1 MALTHRRSTGPRRV
15 LSFCRLLGFMAA
27 AMWPVVALAQTATI
41 TGDVSLLYRPNPLAG
56 ITVVLTDDHGTE
68 RGSQTT
74 TGTGLFSFTGLP
86 AGTYHLHT
94 QNDLGFT
101 NEAYDDVLCPLRCT
115 WPFFGTAIVLA
126 PGAVFHAY
134 FVLDRGGVISGVVTD
149 AETSAPLPGVGMRL
163 IGLDTSDPPVMF
175 ETDIESNAS
184 GAYAFQG
191 LPAGRYY
198 VLTQN
203 ALGYADELY
212 EDVPCPGGLC
222 FWVVLSG
229 GGTPVQVALDGTAGG
244 RNFALDRGGHVT
256 GTIIDAAT
264 MLPIAGAC
272 VYIVQIVGEQVLV
285 AGYQC
290 VDATGAYDV
299 GGLPAGTYYAV
310 AHSTASGHVPELY
323 DDIPCLLETCL
334 RQPASVASGTPIV
347 VAAGATVA
355 GRDFALAPGGTIQG
369 LVTDAATLAPL
380 PNVDI
385 RIVSRQ
391 GGSALLVAS
400 AGTDVAGAY
409 VVAGLPSG
417 TYYAYTRD
425 VRYRNEIYDDIA
437 CPGGECPLDLLA
449 ATGTPIVVTAG
460 AVTPGVDFGLRTDVP
475 PSAPPGLRATVANY
489 TVTLSWDVPQSGPAA
504 SYLLEAGLTPGTTF
518 ISLPTADRHF
528 VASPVGPGRYFVR
541 VRAVN
546 VYGPGPASEEITV
559 VVAPSGSDGAPP
571 LAPGELTGWM
581 SGGRLT
587 LVWFPPYGGAAPDG
601 YVVDVGTATGVTNV
615 VQMTVRSNALIYYG
629 VPPGFYFVRV
639 RAVNA
644 AGSSPPSNEVLL
656 NAGDLPAPPHAPWN
670 LYATVLGGTVTLSW
684 GSPPW
689 QGPVTSYL
697 VRAGSAPGLSN
708 LAQFDTGNT
717 ATTIAVPGVPPG
729 RYYVRVHAMNAL
741 GASVASN
748 EVVVVP

>member
-1 MALTHRRSTGPRRV
+1 MGP
-15 LSFCRLLGFMAA
+15 AI
-27 AMWPVVALAQTATI
+27 ALAQTATI
-41 TGDVSLLYRPNPLAG
+41 TGDVSLLYRPNPLPG
-56 ITVVLTDDHGTE
+56 ITVVLTDDNGTG

-86 AGTYHLHT
+86 AGTYYLHT

-115 WPFFGTAIVLA
+115 WPFFGTPIVLA
-126 PGAVFHAY
+126 PGAMFHAY

-149 AETSAPLPGVGMRL
+149 ADTSAPLPGVGMRL
-163 IGLDTSDPPVMF
+163 IGLDTSDPLVIF
-175 ETDIESNAS
+175 EADIETNDS
-184 GAYAFQG
+184 GAYAVQG

-212 EDVPCPGGLC
+212 DNVPCPGGLC
-222 FWVVLSG
+222 YGIVLSG
-229 GGTPVQVALDGTAGG
+229 GGTPIQVVLDGTAGG
-244 RNFALDRGGHVT
+244 RNFALDPGGHIT
-256 GTIIDAAT
+256 GTIIDAVTTA
-264 MLPIAGAC
+264 PIAGAC
-272 VYIVQIVGEQVLV
+272 VYIVRIVGDQVLL
-285 AGYQC
+285 AGYDC
-290 VDATGAYDV
+290 VDASGAYDV
-299 GGLPAGTYYAV
+299 AGLPAGTYYAV
-310 AHSTASGHVPELY
+310 AYSTASGHVPELY

-334 RQPASVASGTPIV
+334 RQAASVASGTPIV
-347 VAAGATVA
+347 VAVGATVA
-355 GRDFALAPGGTIQG
+355 GRDFTLTPGGTIQG
-369 LVTDAATLAPL
+369 LVRDAATLVPL

-391 GGSALLVAS
+391 GGSALLVAYAY
-400 AGTDVAGAY
+400 AGDSGAY
-409 VVAGLPSG
+409 AVAGLPSG

-425 VRYRNEIYDDIA
+425 FRYRNEIYDDIP
-437 CPGGECPLDLLA
+437 CPVGECPLDLLA
-449 ATGTPIVVTAG
+449 TTGTPIVVTAG
-460 AVTPGVDFGLRTDVP
+460 AVTPGVNFGLRTDVP
-475 PSAPPGLRATVANY
+475 PSAPTGLRAAVANH

-504 SYLLEAGLTPGTTF
+504 SYLIEAGPTPGTTF
-518 ISLPTADRHF
+518 ISLSTADRHL

-546 VYGPGPASEEITV
+546 AYGPGPASEEITV
-559 VVAPSGSDGAPP
+559 VVAPNGSDGAPP
-571 LAPGELTGWM
+571 FAPGELTGWM

-587 LVWFPPYGGAAPDG
+587 LVWFPPYDGAAPDG
-601 YVVDVGTATGVTNV
+601 YVVDVGTATGGTNI
-615 VQMTVRSNALIYYG
+615 VQMGVSANALTYYG

-644 AGSSPPSNEVLL
+644 AGSSPPSSEVLL
-656 NAGDLPAPPHAPWN
+656 KAGDVPAPPHAPWN
-670 LYATVLGGTVTLSW
+670 LYSTVLGGTVTLSW

-708 LAQFDTGNT
+708 LAQFDTGST
-717 ATTIAVPGVPPG
+717 ATTIAVPNVPPG
-729 RYYVRVHAMNAL
+729 RYYVRVHAVNAQ

-748 EVVVVP
+748 EVVVVVP